1 MFAQHSICDKQFSS
15 VGHFRAD
22 DQDLTFTKAQ
32 WNSRTHFSKEM
43 LSTEGKVV
51 ILQHFRWLSSG
62 SPIALSSV
70 IHSAAN
76 LNMGLQGHKV

>member
-1 MFAQHSICDKQFSS
+1 MFYKVLIIRVDSLFSYCLL
-15 VGHFRAD
+15 D
-22 DQDLTFTKAQ
+22 
-32 WNSRTHFSKEM
+32 FSKEM

>member
-1 MFAQHSICDKQFSS
+1 MLNMVFVISSS
-15 VGHFRAD
+15 VLLVILGLMIRN
-22 DQDLTFTKAQ
+22 LTFTKAQ
-32 WNSRTHFSKEM
+32 WNSRTHSSKEM

-51 ILQHFRWLSSG
+51 ILQPFRWLPSG

-70 IHSAAN
+70 IQSAAK